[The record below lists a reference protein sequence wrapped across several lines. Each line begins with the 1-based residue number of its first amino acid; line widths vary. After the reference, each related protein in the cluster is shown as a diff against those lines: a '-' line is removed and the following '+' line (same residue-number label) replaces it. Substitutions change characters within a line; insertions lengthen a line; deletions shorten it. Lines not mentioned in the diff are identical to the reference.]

1 MCPLQIPVLPPI
13 AMSAPAAVD
22 RPSNAPESCVGP
34 ASDEAGKAS
43 ACAGCPNQAACA
55 AGEGKKEDP
64 ALREVA
70 ERLANVK
77 HKILVLSGKG
87 GVGKVRRD
95 RSQTRSELCVAGSK
109 CSLFSVRPVFSASPP
124 SPLSCPGP

>member
-1 MCPLQIPVLPPI
+1 
-13 AMSAPAAVD
+13 MSAPAAID
-22 RPSNAPESCVGP
+22 RPSNAPEECVGP
-34 ASDEAGKAS
+34 ASEEAGKAS

-55 AGEGKKEDP
+55 AGEGRKEDP

-95 RSQTRSELCVAGSK
+95 RVRGRSCRGGGCPYAMLTH
-109 CSLFSVRPVFSASPP
+109 CSA
-124 SPLSCPGP
+124 LSCLICI